1 MSMDEEEFPNN
12 ALGRCLSECLERGF
26 KFPMRS
32 VSIGVNDVVVV
43 VKYTQ
48 DHAQLVHIEY
58 LVTPEQSVIYD
69 PVHVFVVDAAGQAA
83 TFVIG
88 ADGAPRLLH

>member
-1 MSMDEEEFPNN
+1 MNMDEEEFPNN
-12 ALGRCLSECLERGF
+12 ALGRCLSECLEKGF

-32 VSIGVNDVVVV
+32 VSIDVNDTVVA
-43 VKYTQ
+43 VKYMQ
-48 DHAQLVHIEY
+48 DDAQVVHVEY
-58 LVTPEQSVIYD
+58 LVTPEQDTIYD
-69 PVHVFVVDAAGQAA
+69 PVHVFIVDAAGQAA